1 MRNRIIEVIESTV
14 VPRKVETVE
23 DSKAQVR
30 VLREAFRRMFGEVE
44 PRLTTRDNQ
53 FRFFSEYT
61 PPSAYGRYIKDVRSV
76 FIRQLANSAM
86 REVCSDVI
94 LHDGVRNGKIGMF
107 FTVGDFLD
115 LMEELKKVY
124 RVKQVHV
131 WTTQMST
138 PERKSVID
146 HAANCVHA
154 VRAFTN
160 YLFSYVI
167 STKNNADFV
176 KLNDK
181 ITEIATSAAKEIVD
195 GGGLILTFNT
205 DTIIYSGEFI
215 DVSVDAHYD
224 THTGIVIGNSP
235 RSYVLI
241 DGKAKASG
249 FSRISPGIVSR
260 NIASE
265 VKSHFGL

>member
-14 VPRKVETVE
+14 VNRNIETLE
-23 DSKAQVR
+23 DSQAQVR
-30 VLREAFRRMFGEVE
+30 TLREAFRRMFGEVE
-44 PRLTTRDNQ
+44 TRTTTRQDQ

-76 FIRQLANSAM
+76 SIRQLANVAI

-94 LHDGVRNGKIGMF
+94 LHDGVRNGKMGMF

-131 WTTQMST
+131 WTSQMTTS
-138 PERKSVID
+138 ERKSAID
-146 HAANCVHA
+146 HAANCVFA
-154 VRAFTN
+154 VRAITN
-160 YLFSYVI
+160 YLFSYVV
-167 STKNNADFV
+167 TTENNADFV
-176 KLNDK
+176 KLNTK
-181 ITEIATSAAKEIVD
+181 ITEIVTNTAKEVVN
-195 GGGLILTFNT
+195 GGGLLLTFNT

-241 DGKAKASG
+241 DGKAKATG
-249 FSRISPGIVSR
+249 FSRVHHGIASR
-260 NIASE
+260 NIANE